1 MRKGLY
7 TIDSIENG
15 LVRLLWQEDESV
27 EEYVA
32 DSSFSYE
39 ISEGLMIDVKEATD
53 ETFISE
59 PKHDL
64 TEARRNAMKK
74 RMERLKNI
82 D

>member
-15 LVRLLWQEDESV
+15 LVRLLWQEDETV
-27 EEYVA
+27 EEYIA
-32 DSSFSYE
+32 ESNFSHE
-39 ISEGLMIDVKEATD
+39 VSEGLLIYVKETT
-53 ETFISE
+53 EQNFVSE

-64 TEARRNAMKK
+64 TEARRVAMKE
-74 RMERLKNI
+74 RMKRLKNR